1 MFVGG
6 LGQGDVGAVGGSRI
20 RVVGSAGRSRSPLDQ
35 AVGGASG
42 RSDLRLGRRTAQLT
56 RRELRPPVPDESA
69 TWQAGGEFDCGV
81 SERGEW
87 WAESARPRRHG
98 PELAPPTSAGP
109 AVRTFLYSFRRAAA
123 ARRWRAVL
131 AARSRLSTTARTLQ

>member
-1 MFVGG
+1 MAGYNHGAAAIRIPLLMFVGG
-6 LGQGDVGAVGGSRI
+6 LGQGDVGALGGSRI

-56 RRELRPPVPDESA
+56 RRELRPPVPVESA

-87 WAESARPRRHG
+87 WGR
-98 PELAPPTSAGP
+98 
-109 AVRTFLYSFRRAAA
+109 VRAAPT
-123 ARRWRAVL
+123 
-131 AARSRLSTTARTLQ
+131 ARS